1 MKLTQLS
8 ALVAAAALSLGAN
21 AEPFYMIVPDGVV
34 DNQTANTYQ
43 FGIDFQATS
52 NYSDTDGSY
61 NGVNAA
67 TFVTAG
73 DAVND
78 TGFGTVSSLLGS
90 NGLAMTA
97 NNFDEAMGDNW
108 QLSFNYNINGVV
120 VAVDNSGLLNNPPA
134 QGIGAFYGD
143 GVVDGDNLIKI
154 YYDVLDVNGNVL
166 SSVSVMNLEVLAS
179 SGTIGN
185 AVFYAAVDFTGVD
198 AMAQSLF
205 FFADGSNWYDLWV
218 DGQPL
223 PGIEIAARIDSNID
237 PQTVPVVDAASGTAS
252 RTNTLNGSVEFNRVP
267 EPGSLAL
274 LGMGLLG
281 LGLGRR
287 YFKQA

>member
-8 ALVAAAALSLGAN
+8 ALVAAAALSLSAN
-21 AEPFYMIVPDGVV
+21 AEPFYMIVPDGAV

-43 FGIDFQATS
+43 LGIDSRATS
-52 NYSDTDGSY
+52 NYVDSDNSYDGT
-61 NGVNAA
+61 NAS
-67 TFVTAG
+67 TFVTVN

-78 TGFGTVSSLLGS
+78 VGVGTVSSLLGS
-90 NGLAMTA
+90 NGIAMTA
-97 NNFDEAMGDNW
+97 NNLDEGMGDNW

-120 VAVDNSGLLNNPPA
+120 VAVDNSGLPA
-134 QGIGAFYGD
+134 SQGIGAFYGD

-154 YYDVLDVNGNVL
+154 YYDVLDINGNAI
-166 SSVSVMNLEVLAS
+166 SSRLVMNLEVLSS

-185 AVFYAAVDFTGVD
+185 AVFNTAVDFTGVD
-198 AMAQSLF
+198 VLAQSLF
-205 FFADGSNWYDLWV
+205 FFADGTNWFDLWT

-223 PGIEIAARIDSNID
+223 PGIEIAARIDTNVD
-237 PQTVPVVDAASGTAS
+237 PQLVPTVAADGNTAS
-252 RTNTLNGSVEFNRVP
+252 RTNPLNGSVEFNPVP

>member
-1 MKLTQLS
+1 MKLTHLS
-8 ALVAAAALSLGAN
+8 ALVAAAALSLSAN
-21 AEPFYMIVPDGVV
+21 AEPFYMIVPDGAV

-43 FGIDFQATS
+43 FGIDFQAKST
-52 NYSDTDGSY
+52 YTDMDGSY
-61 NGVNAA
+61 NGSNAA
-67 TFVTAG
+67 TFVTVG
-73 DAVND
+73 DKVND

-97 NNFDEAMGDNW
+97 NNLDEGMGDNW
-108 QLSFNYNINGVV
+108 QLSFNYSLNGVV
-120 VAVDNSGLLNNPPA
+120 IAVDGSGLPSA
-134 QGIGAFYGD
+134 QGIGASYGD
-143 GVVDGDNLIKI
+143 GVVNGNDLIKI
-154 YYDVLDVNGNVL
+154 YYDVLDVNGNAITSRL
-166 SSVSVMNLEVLAS
+166 VMNLEVLSS

-185 AVFYAAVDFTGVD
+185 AIFNAAVDFTGVD
-198 AMAQSLF
+198 VLAQSLF
-205 FFADGSNWYDLWV
+205 FFADGTNWFDLWT

-223 PGIEIAARIDSNID
+223 PGIEIAARIDTNVD
-237 PQTVPVVDAASGTAS
+237 PQLVPTVAADGTAS

>member
-8 ALVAAAALSLGAN
+8 ALVAAAALSLSAN
-21 AEPFYMIVPDGVV
+21 AEPFYMIVPDGAV

-43 FGIDFQATS
+43 LGIDSRATS
-52 NYSDTDGSY
+52 NYVDSDNSYDGT
-61 NGVNAA
+61 NAS
-67 TFVTAG
+67 TFVTVN

-78 TGFGTVSSLLGS
+78 VGVGTVSSLLGS
-90 NGLAMTA
+90 NGIAMTA
-97 NNFDEAMGDNW
+97 NNLDEGMGDNW
-108 QLSFNYNINGVV
+108 QLSFNYNINDVV
-120 VAVDNSGLLNNPPA
+120 VAVDNSGLPA
-134 QGIGAFYGD
+134 SQGIGAFYGD

-154 YYDVLDVNGNVL
+154 YYDVLDINGNAI
-166 SSVSVMNLEVLAS
+166 SSRLVMNLEVLSS

-185 AVFYAAVDFTGVD
+185 AVFNTAVDFTGVD
-198 AMAQSLF
+198 VLAQSLF
-205 FFADGSNWYDLWV
+205 FFADGTNWFDLWT

-223 PGIEIAARIDSNID
+223 PGIEIAARIDTNVD
-237 PQTVPVVDAASGTAS
+237 PQLVPTVAADGNTAS
-252 RTNTLNGSVEFNRVP
+252 RTNTLNGSVEFNPVP

>member
-8 ALVAAAALSLGAN
+8 ALVAAAALSLSAN
-21 AEPFYMIVPDGVV
+21 AEPFYMIVPDGAV

-43 FGIDFQATS
+43 LGIDFRATS
-52 NYSDTDGSY
+52 NYVDSDNSYDGT
-61 NGVNAA
+61 NAS
-67 TFVTAG
+67 TFVTVN

-78 TGFGTVSSLLGS
+78 IGFGTVSSLLDS
-90 NGLAMTA
+90 NGIAMTA
-97 NNFDEAMGDNW
+97 NNLDEGMGDNW

-120 VAVDNSGLLNNPPA
+120 VAVDNSGLPA
-134 QGIGAFYGD
+134 SQGIGAFYGD
-143 GVVDGDNLIKI
+143 GVVDGDNLIQI
-154 YYDVLDVNGNVL
+154 YYDVLDINGNAITSVL
-166 SSVSVMNLEVLAS
+166 VMNLEVLSS

-185 AVFYAAVDFTGVD
+185 AVFNAAVDFTGVD

-205 FFADGSNWYDLWV
+205 FFADGTNWFDLWT

-223 PGIEIAARIDSNID
+223 PGIEIAARIDTNVD
-237 PQTVPVVDAASGTAS
+237 PQLVPTVAADGNTAS

>member
-8 ALVAAAALSLGAN
+8 ALVAAAVLSLSAN

-34 DNQTANTYQ
+34 DNRTANTYQ
-43 FGIDFQATS
+43 FGIDFEATS
-52 NYSDTDGSY
+52 NYVDSDNSY
-61 NGVNAA
+61 DGVNASTFA
-67 TFVTAG
+67 TVG

-78 TGFGTVSSLLGS
+78 VGVGTVSSLLGS
-90 NGLAMTA
+90 NGIAMTA
-97 NNFDEAMGDNW
+97 NNLDEGMGDNW

-120 VAVDNSGLLNNPPA
+120 VAVDNSGLPGS

-154 YYDVLDVNGNVL
+154 YYDVLDVNGNAITSRL
-166 SSVSVMNLEVLAS
+166 VMNLEVLSS

-185 AVFYAAVDFTGVD
+185 AVFNTAVDFTGVD
-198 AMAQSLF
+198 VLAQSLF
-205 FFADGSNWYDLWV
+205 FFADGTNWFDLWTA
-218 DGQPL
+218 GQPL
-223 PGIEIAARIDSNID
+223 PGIEIAARIDTNVD
-237 PQTVPVVDAASGTAS
+237 PQRVPTVAANGETAS
-252 RTNTLNGSVEFNRVP
+252 RTNTLNGSVEVNRVP

>member
-21 AEPFYMIVPDGVV
+21 AEPFYMVVPDGVV
-34 DNQTANTYQ
+34 DNQTTNTYQ
-43 FGIDFQATS
+43 FGIDFEATS
-52 NYSDTDGSY
+52 NYVDSDNSYDGT
-61 NGVNAA
+61 NASS
-67 TFVTAG
+67 FVT
-73 DAVND
+73 VND
-78 TGFGTVSSLLGS
+78 LVNDIGVGTVSSLLGS
-90 NGLAMTA
+90 NGIAMTA
-97 NNFDEAMGDNW
+97 NNLDEGMGDNW

-120 VAVDNSGLLNNPPA
+120 VAVDNSGLPA
-134 QGIGAFYGD
+134 SQGIGAFYGD

-154 YYDVLDVNGNVL
+154 YYDVLDVNGNAITSRL
-166 SSVSVMNLEVLAS
+166 VMNLEVLSS

-185 AVFYAAVDFTGVD
+185 AVFNAAVDFTGVD
-198 AMAQSLF
+198 VLAQSLF
-205 FFADGSNWYDLWV
+205 FFADGTNWFDLWT

-223 PGIEIAARIDSNID
+223 PGIEIAARIDTNVD
-237 PQTVPVVDAASGTAS
+237 PQRVPTVAANGETAS

>member
-8 ALVAAAALSLGAN
+8 ALVAAAVLSLSAN
-21 AEPFYMIVPDGVV
+21 AEPFYMIVPDGAV

-43 FGIDFQATS
+43 FGINFNATS
-52 NYSDTDGSY
+52 NYVDSDNSY
-61 NGVNAA
+61 DGVNASTFA
-67 TFVTAG
+67 TVG

-78 TGFGTVSSLLGS
+78 IGFGKVDSLLDS
-90 NGLAMTA
+90 NGLSMTA
-97 NNFDEAMGDNW
+97 NNLDEGMGDNW
-108 QLSFNYNINGVV
+108 RLSFNYNINGVV
-120 VAVDNSGLLNNPPA
+120 VAVDNSGLPGS

-154 YYDVLDVNGNVL
+154 YYETLDVNGNVVGPSL
-166 SSVSVMNLEVLAS
+166 LVMNLEVLSS

-185 AVFYAAVDFTGVD
+185 AVFNTAVDFTGVD
-198 AMAQSLF
+198 VLAQSLF
-205 FFADGSNWYDLWV
+205 FFADGTNWFDLWT

-223 PGIEIAARIDSNID
+223 PGIEIAARIDTNVD
-237 PQTVPVVDAASGTAS
+237 PQLVPTVAANGETAS
-252 RTNTLNGSVEFNRVP
+252 RTNTLNGSVEVNRVP